1 MANAC
6 IAETIP
12 ETNGVPAQYCDAPC
26 NGDYCKDHAHLDE
39 FGIDYD
45 SEEFK
50 GYADY
55 FGDPDAEYDRAVDQ
69 EMGM

>member
-1 MANAC
+1 MNAC
-6 IAETIP
+6 IAVSIP
-12 ETNGVPAQYCDAPC
+12 ATDGVEEQYCNAPC
-26 NGDYCKDHAHLDE
+26 VGDYCKDHAYLDE

-55 FGDPDAEYDRAVDQ
+55 VGDPDAAYERDRDQ

>member
-6 IAETIP
+6 VAVTIP
-12 ETNGVPAQYCDAPC
+12 ATDGVPEQYCDAPC
-26 NGDYCKDHAHLDE
+26 AGDFCKEHEYLDE

-55 FGDPDAEYDRAVDQ
+55 VGDPDAEYDREVDR
-69 EMGM
+69 EMEM

>member
-6 IAETIP
+6 TAEILPATD
-12 ETNGVPAQYCDAPC
+12 GVPAQFCDAPC
-26 NGDYCKDHAHLDE
+26 AGDYCGKHAYLDE

-55 FGDPDAEYDRAVDQ
+55 VGDPDAEYDRVVDR
-69 EMGM
+69 ELDV